1 MFLFCSFPMMTESN
15 AFYFSFEVAIIGSM
29 CSFWEV
35 AAYYTRDEIE
45 STIYAFDFVL
55 FSILLGAHVLAI

>member
-1 MFLFCSFPMMTESN
+1 
-15 AFYFSFEVAIIGSM
+15 M